1 MPSNKTQRQDAAG
14 GKRNMWTRKQIKEKA
29 KKAFQ
34 LNYWKCVL
42 CGLIFAIIVGGASGA
57 GGAASGGSSTFSSL
71 MYNNQHQEETE
82 TVEEVEIEG
91 IDENSDPVTVTVVT
105 SDDNGN
111 EVEVTEEDV
120 AFGIAVAAI
129 VGLTVFAIVLVAG
142 AIGIAVDVLLINP
155 VEFGCRNFF
164 RRNLDEPAKLS
175 SLTFAFDKN
184 YKNAVKTA
192 FFKDLF
198 IWLWSLLFVIPGI
211 IKAYEY
217 RLVPYIFAENP
228 DMKYSDI
235 LAESS
240 KLMKGNKWKTFVL
253 DLSFIGWELLS
264 LCTCGLL
271 SVFYVDPYKLQTD
284 AALYEAIKYGDKKEI
299 ATV

>member
-1 MPSNKTQRQDAAG
+1 
-14 GKRNMWTRKQIKEKA
+14 MWTRKQIKEKA

-71 MYNNQHQEETE
+71 MYNNQHREETE
-82 TVEEVEIEG
+82 TVEEVEVEG

-111 EVEVTEEDV
+111 EIDVNETDV
-120 AFGIAVAAI
+120 AFGIAVFSI
-129 VGLTVFAIVLVAG
+129 VALTVFAIVLVAS
-142 AIGIAVDVLLINP
+142 AVGIAVDVLLINP

-284 AALYEAIKYGDKKEI
+284 AALYEALKYGDKKEI

>member
-1 MPSNKTQRQDAAG
+1 MPSNKTQRQNAAG

-42 CGLIFAIIVGGASGA
+42 CGLIFCILVGGASGA
-57 GGAASGGSSTFSSL
+57 SGAASGGSSTFSSL
-71 MYNNQHQEETE
+71 MYNSHHEEETE
-82 TVEEVEIEG
+82 EVIVEE

-175 SLTFAFDKN
+175 SLTLPFDKN

-271 SVFYVDPYKLQTD
+271 SVFYVDPYRLQTD

>member
-71 MYNNQHQEETE
+71 MYNNQHREETE
-82 TVEEVEIEG
+82 TVEEVEVEG

-111 EVEVTEEDV
+111 EIDVNETDV
-120 AFGIAVAAI
+120 AFGIAIFSIVA
-129 VGLTVFAIVLVAG
+129 LTVFAIVLVAS
-142 AIGIAVDVLLINP
+142 AVGIAIDVLLINP

-284 AALYEAIKYGDKKEI
+284 AALYEALKYGDKKEI

>member
-1 MPSNKTQRQDAAG
+1 
-14 GKRNMWTRKQIKEKA
+14 MWTRKQIKEKA

-142 AIGIAVDVLLINP
+142 TIGIAVDVLLINP

>member
-1 MPSNKTQRQDAAG
+1 MPSNKTQRQNAAG

-42 CGLIFAIIVGGASGA
+42 CGLIFCILVGGASGA
-57 GGAASGGSSTFSSL
+57 SGAASGGSSTFSSL
-71 MYNNQHQEETE
+71 MYNSHHEEETAE
-82 TVEEVEIEG
+82 VIVEE

-175 SLTFAFDKN
+175 SLTLPFDKN

-271 SVFYVDPYKLQTD
+271 SVFYVDPYRLQTD

>member
-71 MYNNQHQEETE
+71 MYNNQHREETE
-82 TVEEVEIEG
+82 TVEEVEVEG

-111 EVEVTEEDV
+111 EIDVNETDV
-120 AFGIAVAAI
+120 AFGIAIFSIVA
-129 VGLTVFAIVLVAG
+129 LTVFAIVLVAS
-142 AIGIAVDVLLINP
+142 AVGIAIDVLLINP

-164 RRNLDEPAKLS
+164 KRNLDEPAKLS

>member
-1 MPSNKTQRQDAAG
+1 MPPNKTQRQDAAG

-71 MYNNQHQEETE
+71 MYNNQHREETE
-82 TVEEVEIEG
+82 TVEEVEVEG

-111 EVEVTEEDV
+111 EIDVNETDV
-120 AFGIAVAAI
+120 AFGIAIFSIVA
-129 VGLTVFAIVLVAG
+129 LTVFAIVLVAS
-142 AIGIAVDVLLINP
+142 AVGIAIDVLLINP

-175 SLTFAFDKN
+175 SLTFPFDKN

>member
-71 MYNNQHQEETE
+71 MYNNQHREETE

-111 EVEVTEEDV
+111 EIDV
-120 AFGIAVAAI
+120 NETDIAFGIAIFSIVA
-129 VGLTVFAIVLVAG
+129 LTVFAIVLVAS
-142 AIGIAVDVLLINP
+142 AVGIAIDVLLINP

-271 SVFYVDPYKLQTD
+271 SIFYVDPYKLQTD
-284 AALYEAIKYGDKKEI
+284 AALYEALKYGDKKEI

>member
-71 MYNNQHQEETE
+71 MYNNQHREETE
-82 TVEEVEIEG
+82 TVEEVEVEG

-111 EVEVTEEDV
+111 EIDVNETDV
-120 AFGIAVAAI
+120 AFGIAVFSI
-129 VGLTVFAIVLVAG
+129 VALTVFAIVLVAS
-142 AIGIAVDVLLINP
+142 AVGIAVDVLLINP

>member
-71 MYNNQHQEETE
+71 MYNNQHREETE
-82 TVEEVEIEG
+82 TVEEVEVEG

-111 EVEVTEEDV
+111 EIDV
-120 AFGIAVAAI
+120 NETDIAFGIAVFSI
-129 VGLTVFAIVLVAG
+129 VALTVFAIVLVAS

-164 RRNLDEPAKLS
+164 KRNLDEPAKLS

>member
-71 MYNNQHQEETE
+71 MYNNQHREETE
-82 TVEEVEIEG
+82 TVEEVEVEG

-111 EVEVTEEDV
+111 EIDVNETDV
-120 AFGIAVAAI
+120 AFGIAIFSIVA
-129 VGLTVFAIVLVAG
+129 LTVFAIVLVAS
-142 AIGIAVDVLLINP
+142 AVGIAIDVLLINP

>member
-71 MYNNQHQEETE
+71 MYNNQHREETE
-82 TVEEVEIEG
+82 TVEEVEVEG

-111 EVEVTEEDV
+111 EIDVNETDV
-120 AFGIAVAAI
+120 AFGIAIFSIVA
-129 VGLTVFAIVLVAG
+129 LTVFAIVLVAS
-142 AIGIAVDVLLINP
+142 AVGIAVDVLLINP

-271 SVFYVDPYKLQTD
+271 SIFYVDPYKLQTD
-284 AALYEAIKYGDKKEI
+284 AALYEALKYGDKKEI

>member
-1 MPSNKTQRQDAAG
+1 
-14 GKRNMWTRKQIKEKA
+14 MWTRKQIKEKA

-71 MYNNQHQEETE
+71 MYNNQHREETE
-82 TVEEVEIEG
+82 TVEEVEVEG

-111 EVEVTEEDV
+111 EIDV
-120 AFGIAVAAI
+120 NETDIAFGIAVFSI
-129 VGLTVFAIVLVAG
+129 VALTVFAIVLVAS
-142 AIGIAVDVLLINP
+142 AIGIAIDVLLINP

-284 AALYEAIKYGDKKEI
+284 AALYEALKYGDKKEI

>member
-1 MPSNKTQRQDAAG
+1 
-14 GKRNMWTRKQIKEKA
+14 MWTRKQIKEKA

-71 MYNNQHQEETE
+71 MYNNQHREETE
-82 TVEEVEIEG
+82 TVEEVEVEG

-111 EVEVTEEDV
+111 EIDVNETDV
-120 AFGIAVAAI
+120 AFGIAIFSIVA
-129 VGLTVFAIVLVAG
+129 LTVFAIVLVAS
-142 AIGIAVDVLLINP
+142 AIGIAIDVLLINP

-271 SVFYVDPYKLQTD
+271 SIFYVDPYKLQTD
-284 AALYEAIKYGDKKEI
+284 AALYEALKYGDKKEI

>member
-71 MYNNQHQEETE
+71 MYNNQHREETE
-82 TVEEVEIEG
+82 TVEEVEVEG

-111 EVEVTEEDV
+111 EIDVNETDV
-120 AFGIAVAAI
+120 AFGIAIFSIVA
-129 VGLTVFAIVLVAG
+129 LTVFAIVLVAS
-142 AIGIAVDVLLINP
+142 AVGIAIDVLLINP

-164 RRNLDEPAKLS
+164 KRNLDEPAKLS

-284 AALYEAIKYGDKKEI
+284 AALYEALKYGDKKEI

>member
-71 MYNNQHQEETE
+71 MYNNQHREETD
-82 TVEEVEIEG
+82 TVEEVEVEG

-111 EVEVTEEDV
+111 EIEVNETDV
-120 AFGIAVAAI
+120 AFGIAVFSI
-129 VGLTVFAIVLVAG
+129 VALTVFAIVLVAS
-142 AIGIAVDVLLINP
+142 AVGIAVDVLLINP

>member
-1 MPSNKTQRQDAAG
+1 
-14 GKRNMWTRKQIKEKA
+14 MWTRKQIKEKA

-71 MYNNQHQEETE
+71 MYNNQHREETE
-82 TVEEVEIEG
+82 TVEEVEVEG

-111 EVEVTEEDV
+111 EIDVNETDV
-120 AFGIAVAAI
+120 AFGIAIFSIVA
-129 VGLTVFAIVLVAG
+129 LTVFAIVLVAS

>member
-1 MPSNKTQRQDAAG
+1 
-14 GKRNMWTRKQIKEKA
+14 MWTRKQIKEKA

-71 MYNNQHQEETE
+71 MYNNQHREETE
-82 TVEEVEIEG
+82 TVEEVEVEG

-111 EVEVTEEDV
+111 EIDVNETDV
-120 AFGIAVAAI
+120 AFGIAVFSI
-129 VGLTVFAIVLVAG
+129 VALTVFAIVLVAS
-142 AIGIAVDVLLINP
+142 AVGIAVDVLLINP

-271 SVFYVDPYKLQTD
+271 SIFYVDPYKLQTD
-284 AALYEAIKYGDKKEI
+284 AALYEALKYGDKKEI

>member
-1 MPSNKTQRQDAAG
+1 
-14 GKRNMWTRKQIKEKA
+14 MWTRKQIKEKA

-71 MYNNQHQEETE
+71 MYNNQHREETE
-82 TVEEVEIEG
+82 TVEEVEVEG

-111 EVEVTEEDV
+111 EIDVNETDV
-120 AFGIAVAAI
+120 AFGIAIFSIVA
-129 VGLTVFAIVLVAG
+129 LTVFAIVLVAS
-142 AIGIAVDVLLINP
+142 AVGIAVDVLLINP

-164 RRNLDEPAKLS
+164 KRNLDEPAKLS

>member
-71 MYNNQHQEETE
+71 MYNNQHREETE
-82 TVEEVEIEG
+82 TVEEVEVEG

-111 EVEVTEEDV
+111 EIDVNETDV
-120 AFGIAVAAI
+120 AFGIAIFSIVA
-129 VGLTVFAIVLVAG
+129 LTVFAIVLVAS
-142 AIGIAVDVLLINP
+142 AVGIAVDVLLINP

>member
-71 MYNNQHQEETE
+71 MYNNQHREETE

-111 EVEVTEEDV
+111 EIDVNETDV
-120 AFGIAVAAI
+120 AFGIAIFSIVA
-129 VGLTVFAIVLVAG
+129 LTVFAIVLVAS
-142 AIGIAVDVLLINP
+142 AIGIAIDVLLINP

-284 AALYEAIKYGDKKEI
+284 AALYEALKYGDKKEI

>member
-71 MYNNQHQEETE
+71 MYNNQHREETE

-111 EVEVTEEDV
+111 EIEVNETDV
-120 AFGIAVAAI
+120 AFGIAVFSI
-129 VGLTVFAIVLVAG
+129 VALTVFAIVLVAS
-142 AIGIAVDVLLINP
+142 AVGIAIDVLLINP

-271 SVFYVDPYKLQTD
+271 SVLYVDPYKLQTD
-284 AALYEAIKYGDKKEI
+284 AALYEALKYGDKKEI

>member
-1 MPSNKTQRQDAAG
+1 
-14 GKRNMWTRKQIKEKA
+14 MWTRKQIKEKA

-71 MYNNQHQEETE
+71 MYNNQHREETE
-82 TVEEVEIEG
+82 TVEEVEVEG

-111 EVEVTEEDV
+111 EIEVNETDV
-120 AFGIAVAAI
+120 AFGIAIFSIVA
-129 VGLTVFAIVLVAG
+129 LTVFAIVLVAS
-142 AIGIAVDVLLINP
+142 AVGIAVDVLLINP

-164 RRNLDEPAKLS
+164 KRNLDEPAKLS

>member
-1 MPSNKTQRQDAAG
+1 MPSNKTQRQNAAG

-71 MYNNQHQEETE
+71 MYNSHHEEETE
-82 TVEEVEIEG
+82 TVEEVEVEG
-91 IDENSDPVTVTVVT
+91 IDEDSDPVTVTVVT

-111 EVEVTEEDV
+111 EIDVNETDV
-120 AFGIAVAAI
+120 AFGIAVFSI
-129 VGLTVFAIVLVAG
+129 VALTVFAIVLVAS
-142 AIGIAVDVLLINP
+142 AVGIAVDVLLINP

-284 AALYEAIKYGDKKEI
+284 AALYEALKYGDKKEI

>member
-71 MYNNQHQEETE
+71 MYNNQHREETE
-82 TVEEVEIEG
+82 TVEEVEVEG

-111 EVEVTEEDV
+111 EIDVNETDV
-120 AFGIAVAAI
+120 AFGIAIFSIVA
-129 VGLTVFAIVLVAG
+129 LTVFAIVLVAS
-142 AIGIAVDVLLINP
+142 AVGIAVDVLLINP

-284 AALYEAIKYGDKKEI
+284 AALYEALKYGDKKEI

>member
-1 MPSNKTQRQDAAG
+1 
-14 GKRNMWTRKQIKEKA
+14 MWTRKQIKEKA

-82 TVEEVEIEG
+82 TVEEVEVEG

-111 EVEVTEEDV
+111 EIDVNETDV
-120 AFGIAVAAI
+120 AFGIAIFSIVA
-129 VGLTVFAIVLVAG
+129 LTVFAIVLVAS
-142 AIGIAVDVLLINP
+142 AVGIAVDVLLINP

>member
-71 MYNNQHQEETE
+71 MYNNQHREETE
-82 TVEEVEIEG
+82 TVEEVEVEG
-91 IDENSDPVTVTVVT
+91 IDENTDPVTVTVVT

-111 EVEVTEEDV
+111 EIDVNETDV
-120 AFGIAVAAI
+120 AFGIAVFSI
-129 VGLTVFAIVLVAG
+129 VALTVFAIVLVAS
-142 AIGIAVDVLLINP
+142 AVGIAVDVLLINP

-164 RRNLDEPAKLS
+164 KRNLDEPAKLS

-284 AALYEAIKYGDKKEI
+284 AALYEAIKYGEKKEI

>member
-71 MYNNQHQEETE
+71 MYNNQHREETE
-82 TVEEVEIEG
+82 TVEEVEVEG

-111 EVEVTEEDV
+111 EIDVNETDV
-120 AFGIAVAAI
+120 AFGIAIFSIVA
-129 VGLTVFAIVLVAG
+129 LTVFAIVLVAS
-142 AIGIAVDVLLINP
+142 AVGIAIDVLLINP

-271 SVFYVDPYKLQTD
+271 SIFYVDPYKLQTD
-284 AALYEAIKYGDKKEI
+284 AALCEALKYGDKKEI

>member
-71 MYNNQHQEETE
+71 MYNNQHREETE
-82 TVEEVEIEG
+82 TVEEVEVEG
-91 IDENSDPVTVTVVT
+91 IDENTDPVTVTVVT

-111 EVEVTEEDV
+111 EIDVNETDV
-120 AFGIAVAAI
+120 AFGIAIFSIVA
-129 VGLTVFAIVLVAG
+129 LTVFAIVLVAS
-142 AIGIAVDVLLINP
+142 AVGIAVDVLLINP

-164 RRNLDEPAKLS
+164 KRNLDEPAKLS

>member
-1 MPSNKTQRQDAAG
+1 
-14 GKRNMWTRKQIKEKA
+14 MWTRKQIKEKA

-71 MYNNQHQEETE
+71 MYNNQHREETE
-82 TVEEVEIEG
+82 TVEEVEVEG

-111 EVEVTEEDV
+111 EIDV
-120 AFGIAVAAI
+120 NETDIAFGIAIFSIVA
-129 VGLTVFAIVLVAG
+129 LTVFAIVLVAS
-142 AIGIAVDVLLINP
+142 AVGIAVDVLLINP

-271 SVFYVDPYKLQTD
+271 SIFYVDPYKLQTD
-284 AALYEAIKYGDKKEI
+284 AALYEALKYGDKKEI

>member
-1 MPSNKTQRQDAAG
+1 MKP
-14 GKRNMWTRKQIKEKA
+14 E
-29 KKAFQ
+29 
-34 LNYWKCVL
+34 VL
-42 CGLIFAIIVGGASGA
+42 ETVNETLDVAQEAS
-57 GGAASGGSSTFSSL
+57 
-71 MYNNQHQEETE
+71 QETVEE
-82 TVEEVEIEG
+82 TVEEVEVEG
-91 IDENSDPVTVTVVT
+91 IDENTDPVTVTVVT

-111 EVEVTEEDV
+111 EIEVDETDV
-120 AFGIAVAAI
+120 AFGIAIFSIVA
-129 VGLTVFAIVLVAG
+129 LTVFAIVLVAS
-142 AIGIAVDVLLINP
+142 AVGIAIDVLLINP

>member
-1 MPSNKTQRQDAAG
+1 
-14 GKRNMWTRKQIKEKA
+14 MWTRKQIKEKA

-71 MYNNQHQEETE
+71 MYNNQHREETE
-82 TVEEVEIEG
+82 TVEEVEVEG

-111 EVEVTEEDV
+111 EIEVNETDV
-120 AFGIAVAAI
+120 AFGIAIFSIVA
-129 VGLTVFAIVLVAG
+129 LTVFAIVLVAS
-142 AIGIAVDVLLINP
+142 AVGIAVDVLLINP

>member
-71 MYNNQHQEETE
+71 MYNNQHREETE
-82 TVEEVEIEG
+82 TVEEVEVEG
-91 IDENSDPVTVTVVT
+91 IDENTDPVTVTVVT

-111 EVEVTEEDV
+111 EIDVNETDV
-120 AFGIAVAAI
+120 AFGIAVFSI
-129 VGLTVFAIVLVAG
+129 VALTVFAIVLVAS
-142 AIGIAVDVLLINP
+142 AVGIAVDVLLINP

-164 RRNLDEPAKLS
+164 KRNLDEPAKLS

>member
-1 MPSNKTQRQDAAG
+1 
-14 GKRNMWTRKQIKEKA
+14 MWTRKQIKEKA

-71 MYNNQHQEETE
+71 MYNNQHREETE
-82 TVEEVEIEG
+82 TVEEVEVEG

-111 EVEVTEEDV
+111 EIDVNETDV
-120 AFGIAVAAI
+120 AFGIAIFSIVA
-129 VGLTVFAIVLVAG
+129 LTVFAIVLVAS
-142 AIGIAVDVLLINP
+142 AVGIAIDVLLINP

-164 RRNLDEPAKLS
+164 KRNLDEPAKLS

-284 AALYEAIKYGDKKEI
+284 AALYEAIKYGDKKEV